1 MIVDVSSSQ
10 MMDVVSKWLKVFKGS
25 SWFNTAGNI
34 FILIILLRV
43 IVVSM
48 VFDECLEK
56 AESTIKPAFC
66 FFLSFDVTN
75 KLRTK

>member
-1 MIVDVSSSQ
+1 MIVDASSSQ

-34 FILIILLRV
+34 FILIILLQV
-43 IVVSM
+43 LVVSM

-56 AESTIKPAFC
+56 AESYNQASFL
-66 FFLSFDVTN
+66 FLSVIWRN
-75 KLRTK
+75 K